1 MLSILARFTAPI
13 GALLGLVL
21 AFNFVRLTT
30 MSLWLAVPVGIVII
44 YATVLVVGFAIGKAR
59 G

>member
-1 MLSILARFTAPI
+1 MLSVLARFAAPI

-21 AFNFVRLTT
+21 AFSYIRETT
-30 MSLWLAVPVGIVII
+30 MSLWLAVPVGIAII